1 MNKVKII
8 TDSCSDMGKDLR
20 GQYDI
25 DYVRMSVNWS
35 GEEKPASTDWDIYT
49 VKEFY
54 DAMRSGI
61 RITTNQVA
69 VSEFEN
75 VFGKYLDDG
84 YDIVYV
90 ACSSALSG
98 SYNVGQ
104 VVAKN
109 LEEKYS
115 GHKIVCVDPKNSCG
129 GELLVALKAAELAAQ
144 GLDAVAI
151 GERLKE
157 YSVNVLQFC
166 TADSLTYLKRAGRVK
181 ASAAFF
187 GNLFGIKPII
197 ISNAAGENEA
207 VKKVKGTKNA
217 HDECV
222 NLLKAAIEKG
232 PGVRADRYSR
242 SRRLS
247 RSREIPCRQSKGA
260 YRPEGNIHKHHRS
273 YYRRV
278 GRPGR
283 SSRIRCGRSVCQVVL
298 YYNILNI

>member
-8 TDSCSDMGKDLR
+8 TDSCSDMDKDLR

-129 GELLVALKAAELAAQ
+129 GELLVALKAAELATQ

-232 PGVRADRYSR
+232 PVPASEQTVIVVHGDCPEAAKYLADRV
-242 SRRLS
+242 
-247 RSREIPCRQSKGA
+247 RELIDPKEIYINTIGPIIGA
-260 YRPEGNIHKHHRS
+260 S
-273 YYRRV
+273 V
-278 GRPGR
+278 GPGAVAVY
-283 SSRIRCGRSVCQVVL
+283 GVGDPSVR
-298 YYNILNI
+298 

>member
-232 PGVRADRYSR
+232 PVPASEQTVIVVHGDCPEAAKYLADRV
-242 SRRLS
+242 
-247 RSREIPCRQSKGA
+247 RELIDPKEIYINTIGPIIGA
-260 YRPEGNIHKHHRS
+260 S
-273 YYRRV
+273 V
-278 GRPGR
+278 GPGAVAVY
-283 SSRIRCGRSVCQVVL
+283 GVGDPSVR
-298 YYNILNI
+298 